1 MSPKAKAVQ
10 ALTLRI
16 PVADYNL
23 LRAEAF
29 IRDWSINEVV
39 LDAIKS
45 VIEEP
50 KRREKLEGLLAH
62 VRKDGEVPGRGH
74 QPPFTIQGKRGIRR
88 RQA

>member
-1 MSPKAKAVQ
+1 MGTRAKTVQ

-29 IRDWSINEVV
+29 MRDWSINEVV

-62 VRKDGEVPGRGH
+62 VRKEGEVPGRGQ
-74 QPPFTIQGKRGIRR
+74 QPPFTIQGKRGMSRR
-88 RQA
+88 SH